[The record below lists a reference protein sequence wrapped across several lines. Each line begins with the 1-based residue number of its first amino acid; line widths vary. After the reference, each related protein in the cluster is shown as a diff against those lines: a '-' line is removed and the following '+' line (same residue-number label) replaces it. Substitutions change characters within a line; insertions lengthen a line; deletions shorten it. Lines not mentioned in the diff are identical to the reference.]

1 MHALLAKK
9 NIVDDICSKMARLDY
24 FVDDITNDFG
34 LGYSAGDEVVKHCK
48 PAIILQAYSKGEG
61 KTEYESSELPYVRV
75 FTGSMALWFPSLGEL
90 AARNLPF
97 TVWVRVTPEV
107 KAAMKEKSTT
117 TLKLSPGMKELMPS
131 CEQFGLSLSHSEW
144 KCTPDLLKGILPP
157 ALQPEP

>member
-90 AARNLPF
+90 AARDLPF
-97 TVWVRVTPEV
+97 T
-107 KAAMKEKSTT
+107 
-117 TLKLSPGMKELMPS
+117 L
-131 CEQFGLSLSHSEW
+131 FG
-144 KCTPDLLKGILPP
+144 CV
-157 ALQPEP
+157 